1 MTGLNHGGILSILFE
16 SLLWFLLNSVL
27 INLASRIMNR
37 SMNESEQPQ
46 RFLWMT
52 HEKRIVLPPGTQ
64 LVLTPTLA
72 MPLIRYPPEGLDAN
86 MTISTPFTSKADY
99 SGFGRKEVGKS
110 SWTFCP
116 IF

>member
-1 MTGLNHGGILSILFE
+1 
-16 SLLWFLLNSVL
+16 
-27 INLASRIMNR
+27 
-37 SMNESEQPQ
+37 MNESEQPQ

-99 SGFGRKEVGKS
+99 SGFGVTQGGR
-110 SWTFCP
+110 
-116 IF
+116 